1 MCHTGKERFAN
12 ILENKQNKKW
22 GEENKLGMKA
32 IPKDLCFIFYVFFF
46 CEYRFFC
53 SSLLLGLFRY
63 TKACIYLFI
72 V

>member
-46 CEYRFFC
+46 
-53 SSLLLGLFRY
+53 L
-63 TKACIYLFI
+63 
-72 V
+72 